1 MLASLSI
8 VVLAEVVDEVLADE
22 ARRAGK
28 LLDDGD
34 EAPERGL
41 PVAADEQQPRRKQ
54 HPPWVPAIRGA
65 AAGVGEEHRGEIG
78 AIGGPTEARVARAG
92 EVEPDLTRLK
102 RQVGPTRRELQEIA
116 EIVGWLG
123 LTERRHAE
131 QRGPRFGAAAETD
144 LRQAQQALKALVGLR
159 RVTRHY
165 GCVQRASEVGATAAR
180 VLPGQSEGLLGAVTG
195 WG

>member
-1 MLASLSI
+1 MLAGLSV
-8 VVLAEVVDEVLADE
+8 VVLAEVVDEVLADEVLADE

-54 HPPWVPAIRGA
+54 HPPRVPAIRGA

-92 EVEPDLTRLK
+92 EVEPDLTRGKLQVKLQVK
-102 RQVGPTRRELQEIA
+102 RQVARRELQEIA
-116 EIVGWLG
+116 EVVGWLG

-159 RVTRHY
+159 GRAIRHCNFSLV
-165 GCVQRASEVGATAAR
+165 GVQSAD
-180 VLPGQSEGLLGAVTG
+180 EGL
-195 WG
+195 